1 MAVIVVFDLTKLWNN
16 DQIVSVERE
25 ESTKK
30 PNLARLGDLIDY
42 KLLLLKENK
51 KAFRI
56 ICIMLILD
64 FLNFFNKYLV

>member
-1 MAVIVVFDLTKLWNN
+1 MQLSYLKPWNIV
-16 DQIVSVERE
+16 QILGVERE
-25 ESTKK
+25 ESTKN

-56 ICIMLILD
+56 TCIMLIVEKL
-64 FLNFFNKYLV
+64 

>member
-1 MAVIVVFDLTKLWNN
+1 MQLSYLKLWN
-16 DQIVSVERE
+16 IVYLLIVERDN
-25 ESTKK
+25 SLKK

-56 ICIMLILD
+56 TCIMLIVV
-64 FLNFFNKYLV
+64 FLNILIT

>member
-1 MAVIVVFDLTKLWNN
+1 
-16 DQIVSVERE
+16 VERE

-51 KAFRI
+51 KALRI
-56 ICIMLILD
+56 TCIMLILAK
-64 FLNFFNKYLV
+64 LNST

>member
-1 MAVIVVFDLTKLWNN
+1 MEHEKSL
-16 DQIVSVERE
+16 
-25 ESTKK
+25 KK

-56 ICIMLILD
+56 TCIMLIVEKVNNYYFKANYLFEHN
-64 FLNFFNKYLV
+64 FLKLI

>member
-1 MAVIVVFDLTKLWNN
+1 M
-16 DQIVSVERE
+16 ERDN
-25 ESTKK
+25 SLKK

-56 ICIMLILD
+56 TCIMLILD
-64 FLNFFNKYLV
+64 NLKKLIKSIKARKDFFLQSNPSII